1 MGKNVVR
8 TIYIKRHFLTL
19 ERSSG
24 CKQWCKGSLTPVPF
38 SRFTSQNRRKN
49 IDRYRTQTAS
59 RVVSTPGRVLLHLLS
74 DQPIKKYRIVEN
86 AFFSSFF
93 FFLIKAT
100 KRWQE
105 QLGSVRNASFDRS
118 LFCSSRAA
126 HPVPL
131 LPLFPLVTLFHPC
144 SPFLPLLPLV
154 HPVPL
159 AEYYNAHSTT
169 SKLLFLLIRSL

>member
-59 RVVSTPGRVLLHLLS
+59 RVVSTPGRMLLHLLS

-93 FFLIKAT
+93 LNKGNKEMTGTAWKCKECFVRSFPFLF
-100 KRWQE
+100 QP
-105 QLGSVRNASFDRS
+105 RS
-118 LFCSSRAA
+118 SPCSPSS
-126 HPVPL
+126 PFSPCYPFS
-131 LPLFPLVTLFHPC
+131 PLFPLPTLVTPC
-144 SPFLPLLPLV
+144 SPCSPCRILQC
-154 HPVPL
+154 
-159 AEYYNAHSTT
+159 S
-169 SKLLFLLIRSL
+169 